1 MRHLVCQKVLSYLS
15 KMLSSQIK
23 ESQSELE
30 TLIKIFAKMPGL
42 GPRSAQRLV
51 FHLIKKREI
60 ILDQLISSL
69 ENINSKIKYCEICGN
84 VTLDRVCEVCS
95 NKSRDASLVCVVEDI
110 SDLWAMNRSGAF
122 NGVFH
127 VLGGLLNP
135 MEGIGPEELRI
146 SNLTERVASGSVK
159 EIVLALGATITGQTT
174 ANYIFQELD
183 KYAIKITSLA
193 QGVPVGGELDYLDD
207 STIVAAFNARRKFD

>member
-1 MRHLVCQKVLSYLS
+1 MINSHL
-15 KMLSSQIK
+15 K
-23 ESQSELE
+23 EGQSDLE
-30 TLIKIFAKMPGL
+30 SIIKIFSKMPGL

-60 ILDQLISSL
+60 ILGQLILSL
-69 ENINSKIKYCEICGN
+69 ENLNNKIKYCEVCGN
-84 VTLDRVCEVCS
+84 VTLNTICEVCS
-95 NKSRDASLVCVVEDI
+95 DKSRDSGLVCVVEDI

-127 VLGGLLNP
+127 VLGGLLSP
-135 MEGIGPEELRI
+135 IEGIGPEELRI
-146 SNLTERVASGSVK
+146 STLSQRVASGSVK

-183 KYAIKITSLA
+183 EYSIKITSLA
-193 QGVPVGGELDYLDD
+193 QGIPVGGELDYLDD
-207 STIVAAFNARRKFD
+207 STIVAAFNARRDFD

>member
-1 MRHLVCQKVLSYLS
+1 MINSHAKDGQSDL
-15 KMLSSQIK
+15 
-23 ESQSELE
+23 ESI
-30 TLIKIFAKMPGL
+30 IKIFSKMPGL

-60 ILDQLISSL
+60 ILNQLILSL
-69 ENINSKIKYCEICGN
+69 ENLNNKIKYCEICGN
-84 VTLDRVCEVCS
+84 VTLDTMCELCS
-95 NKSRDASLVCVVEDI
+95 DKSRDNGLVCVVEDI

-127 VLGGLLNP
+127 VLGGLLSP
-135 MEGIGPEELRI
+135 IEGIGPEELKI
-146 SNLTERVASGSVK
+146 STLSQRVASGSVK

-174 ANYIFQELD
+174 ANYIFQELE
-183 KYAIKITSLA
+183 KYSIKITSLA

-207 STIVAAFNARRKFD
+207 STIVAAFNARRKFE

>member
-1 MRHLVCQKVLSYLS
+1 
-15 KMLSSQIK
+15 MLRK
-23 ESQSELE
+23 SQSDLE
-30 TLIKIFAKMPGL
+30 SLIKIFAKMPGL

-51 FHLIKKREI
+51 FHLIKKREV

-69 ENINSKIKYCEICGN
+69 ENINNKIKYCEICSN
-84 VTLDRVCEVCS
+84 VTLDRVCDVCS

-127 VLGGLLNP
+127 VLGGHLSP
-135 MEGIGPEELRI
+135 MDGVGPEELRI
-146 SNLTERVASGSVK
+146 SNLIERVASGNVK

-183 KYAIKITSLA
+183 KYSIKITSLA

>member
-1 MRHLVCQKVLSYLS
+1 MINSHAKDGQSDL
-15 KMLSSQIK
+15 
-23 ESQSELE
+23 ESI
-30 TLIKIFAKMPGL
+30 IKIFSQMPGL

-60 ILDQLISSL
+60 LLNQLILSL
-69 ENINSKIKYCEICGN
+69 EGLNNKIKYCEICGN
-84 VTLDRVCEVCS
+84 VTLDTMCEVCS
-95 NKSRDASLVCVVEDI
+95 DKSRDNGLVCVVEDI

-127 VLGGLLNP
+127 VLGGLLSP
-135 MEGIGPEELRI
+135 IEGIGPEKLKI
-146 SNLTERVASGSVK
+146 STLSQRVASGSVK

-174 ANYIFQELD
+174 ANYIFQELE
-183 KYAIKITSLA
+183 KYPIKITSLA

-207 STIVAAFNARRKFD
+207 STIVAAFNARRKFE

>member
-1 MRHLVCQKVLSYLS
+1 
-15 KMLSSQIK
+15 MLSSQLK

-69 ENINSKIKYCEICGN
+69 ENIHSKIKYCEICGN

-127 VLGGLLNP
+127 VLGGLLTP

-174 ANYIFQELD
+174 ANYIFQELE
-183 KYAIKITSLA
+183 KYAIQITSLA
-193 QGVPVGGELDYLDD
+193 QGVPVGGELDL
-207 STIVAAFNARRKFD
+207 SLIHIRAHET

>member
-1 MRHLVCQKVLSYLS
+1 MINSHAKDGQSDL
-15 KMLSSQIK
+15 
-23 ESQSELE
+23 ESI
-30 TLIKIFAKMPGL
+30 IKIFSKMPGL

-60 ILDQLISSL
+60 ILNQLILSL
-69 ENINSKIKYCEICGN
+69 ENLNNKIKYCEICGN
-84 VTLDRVCEVCS
+84 VSLDTMCEVCS
-95 NKSRDASLVCVVEDI
+95 DKSRDNGLVCVVEDI

-127 VLGGLLNP
+127 VLGGLLSP
-135 MEGIGPEELRI
+135 IEGIGPEELKI
-146 SNLTERVASGSVK
+146 STLSQRVASGSVK

-174 ANYIFQELD
+174 ANYIFQELE
-183 KYAIKITSLA
+183 KYSIKITSLA

-207 STIVAAFNARRKFD
+207 STIVAAFNARRKFE

>member
-1 MRHLVCQKVLSYLS
+1 MKNSHAKDGQSDL
-15 KMLSSQIK
+15 
-23 ESQSELE
+23 ESI
-30 TLIKIFAKMPGL
+30 IKIFSKMPGL

-60 ILDQLISSL
+60 ILNQLILSL
-69 ENINSKIKYCEICGN
+69 ENLNNKIKYCEICGN
-84 VTLDRVCEVCS
+84 VTLDTMCEVCS
-95 NKSRDASLVCVVEDI
+95 DKSRDNGLVCVVEDI

-127 VLGGLLNP
+127 VLGGLLSP
-135 MEGIGPEELRI
+135 IEGIGPEELKI
-146 SNLTERVASGSVK
+146 STLRQRVASGSVK

-174 ANYIFQELD
+174 ANYIFQELE
-183 KYAIKITSLA
+183 KYSIKITSLA

-207 STIVAAFNARRKFD
+207 STIVAAFNARRKFE

>member
-1 MRHLVCQKVLSYLS
+1 
-15 KMLSSQIK
+15 MLSRHAK
-23 ESQSELE
+23 ENKSDLE
-30 TLIKIFAKMPGL
+30 SLIRIFSKMPGL

-51 FHLIKKREI
+51 FHLIKKREV

-69 ENINSKIKYCEICGN
+69 ENINNKIQYCEICGN
-84 VTLDRVCEVCS
+84 VTLDRICDVCS
-95 NKSRDASLVCVVEDI
+95 NKSRDASIVCVVEDI

-127 VLGGLLNP
+127 VLGGLLSP
-135 MEGIGPEELRI
+135 MDGVGPEELRI
-146 SNLTERVASGSVK
+146 SNLIERVASGNVK

-183 KYAIKITSLA
+183 KYSIKITSLA

>member
-1 MRHLVCQKVLSYLS
+1 MINSHAKDGQSDL
-15 KMLSSQIK
+15 
-23 ESQSELE
+23 ESI
-30 TLIKIFAKMPGL
+30 IKIFSKMPGL

-60 ILDQLISSL
+60 ILNQLILSL
-69 ENINSKIKYCEICGN
+69 ENLNNKIKYCEICGN
-84 VTLDRVCEVCS
+84 VTLDTMCEVCS
-95 NKSRDASLVCVVEDI
+95 DKSRDNGLVCVVEDI

-127 VLGGLLNP
+127 VLGGLLSP
-135 MEGIGPEELRI
+135 LEGIGPEEINI
-146 SNLTERVASGSVK
+146 STLSQRVASGSVK

-174 ANYIFQELD
+174 ANYIFQELE
-183 KYAIKITSLA
+183 KYSIKITSLA

-207 STIVAAFNARRKFD
+207 STIVAAFNARRKFE

>member
-1 MRHLVCQKVLSYLS
+1 
-15 KMLSSQIK
+15 MLSNNLK
-23 ESQSELE
+23 ESQSDLE
-30 TLIKIFAKMPGL
+30 SLIKIFAKMPGL

-60 ILDQLISSL
+60 IIDQLISSL

-84 VTLDRVCEVCS
+84 FTLDRVCEVCS
-95 NKSRDASLVCVVEDI
+95 DKSRDASLVCVVEDI
-110 SDLWAMNRSGAF
+110 SDLWAMNRSGVF

-127 VLGGLLNP
+127 VLGGLLTP

-146 SNLTERVASGSVK
+146 SNLTERVASGGVK

>member
-1 MRHLVCQKVLSYLS
+1 MINSHAKDGQSDL
-15 KMLSSQIK
+15 
-23 ESQSELE
+23 ESI
-30 TLIKIFAKMPGL
+30 IKIFSKMPGL

-60 ILDQLISSL
+60 ILNQLILSL
-69 ENINSKIKYCEICGN
+69 ENLNNKIKYCEICGN
-84 VTLDRVCEVCS
+84 VTLGIMGEVWS
-95 NKSRDASLVCVVEDI
+95 DKSRDNGLVCVVEDI

-127 VLGGLLNP
+127 VLGGLLSP
-135 MEGIGPEELRI
+135 IEGIGPEELKI
-146 SNLTERVASGSVK
+146 STLSQRVASGSVK

-174 ANYIFQELD
+174 ANYIFQELE
-183 KYAIKITSLA
+183 KYSIKITSLA

-207 STIVAAFNARRKFD
+207 STIVAAFNARRKFE

>member
-1 MRHLVCQKVLSYLS
+1 MINSHANDGQSDL
-15 KMLSSQIK
+15 
-23 ESQSELE
+23 ESI
-30 TLIKIFAKMPGL
+30 IKIFSKMPGL

-60 ILDQLISSL
+60 ILNQLILSL
-69 ENINSKIKYCEICGN
+69 ENLNNKIKYCEICGN
-84 VTLDRVCEVCS
+84 VTLGTMCEVCS
-95 NKSRDASLVCVVEDI
+95 DESRDNGLVCVVEDI

-127 VLGGLLNP
+127 VLGGLLSP
-135 MEGIGPEELRI
+135 IEGIGPEELKI
-146 SNLTERVASGSVK
+146 STLSQRVASGSVK

-174 ANYIFQELD
+174 ANYIFQELE
-183 KYAIKITSLA
+183 KYSIKITSLA

-207 STIVAAFNARRKFD
+207 STIVAAFNARRKFE

>member
-1 MRHLVCQKVLSYLS
+1 MINSHAKDGQSDL
-15 KMLSSQIK
+15 
-23 ESQSELE
+23 ESI
-30 TLIKIFAKMPGL
+30 IKIFSKMPGL

-60 ILDQLISSL
+60 ILNQLIISL
-69 ENINSKIKYCEICGN
+69 ENLNNKIKYCKICGN
-84 VTLDRVCEVCS
+84 VSLDTMCEVCS
-95 NKSRDASLVCVVEDI
+95 DKSRDNGLVCVVEDI

-127 VLGGLLNP
+127 VLGGLLSP
-135 MEGIGPEELRI
+135 IEGIGPEELKI
-146 SNLTERVASGSVK
+146 STLSQRVASGSVK

-174 ANYIFQELD
+174 ANYIFRELE
-183 KYAIKITSLA
+183 KYSIKITSLA

-207 STIVAAFNARRKFD
+207 STIVAAFNARRKFE

>member
-1 MRHLVCQKVLSYLS
+1 MMNSHAKDGQSDL
-15 KMLSSQIK
+15 
-23 ESQSELE
+23 ESI
-30 TLIKIFAKMPGL
+30 IKIFSKMPGL

-60 ILDQLISSL
+60 ILNQLILSL
-69 ENINSKIKYCEICGN
+69 ENLNNKIKYCEICGN
-84 VTLDRVCEVCS
+84 VTLGTMCEVCS
-95 NKSRDASLVCVVEDI
+95 DESRDNGLVCVVEDI

-127 VLGGLLNP
+127 VLGGLLSP
-135 MEGIGPEELRI
+135 IEGIGPEELKI
-146 SNLTERVASGSVK
+146 STLSQRVASGSVK

-174 ANYIFQELD
+174 ANYIFQELE
-183 KYAIKITSLA
+183 KYSIKITSLA

-207 STIVAAFNARRKFD
+207 STIVAAFNARRKFE

>member
-1 MRHLVCQKVLSYLS
+1 MINSHAKDGQSDL
-15 KMLSSQIK
+15 
-23 ESQSELE
+23 ESI
-30 TLIKIFAKMPGL
+30 IKIFSKMPGL

-60 ILDQLISSL
+60 ILNQLILSL
-69 ENINSKIKYCEICGN
+69 ENLNNKIKYCEICGN
-84 VTLDRVCEVCS
+84 VTLDTMCEVCS
-95 NKSRDASLVCVVEDI
+95 DKSRDNGLVCVVEDI

-127 VLGGLLNP
+127 VLGGLLSP
-135 MEGIGPEELRI
+135 LEGIGPEELKI
-146 SNLTERVASGSVK
+146 STLSQRVASGSVK

-174 ANYIFQELD
+174 ANYIFQELE
-183 KYAIKITSLA
+183 KYSIKITSLA

-207 STIVAAFNARRKFD
+207 STIVAAFNARRKFE

>member
-1 MRHLVCQKVLSYLS
+1 
-15 KMLSSQIK
+15 
-23 ESQSELE
+23 
-30 TLIKIFAKMPGL
+30 MPGL

-84 VTLDRVCEVCS
+84 VTLDTVCEVCS

-127 VLGGLLNP
+127 VLGGLLTP

-146 SNLTERVASGSVK
+146 SKLTERVASGSVK

>member
-1 MRHLVCQKVLSYLS
+1 MINSHAKDGQSDL
-15 KMLSSQIK
+15 
-23 ESQSELE
+23 ESI
-30 TLIKIFAKMPGL
+30 IKIFSKMPGL

-60 ILDQLISSL
+60 ILNQLILSL
-69 ENINSKIKYCEICGN
+69 ENLNNKIKYCEICGN
-84 VTLDRVCEVCS
+84 VTLDTMCEVCS
-95 NKSRDASLVCVVEDI
+95 DKSRDNGLVCVVEDI

-127 VLGGLLNP
+127 VLGGLLSP
-135 MEGIGPEELRI
+135 IEGIGPEELKI
-146 SNLTERVASGSVK
+146 STLSQRVASGSVK

-183 KYAIKITSLA
+183 KYSIKITSLA

-207 STIVAAFNARRKFD
+207 STIVAAFNARRKFE

>member
-1 MRHLVCQKVLSYLS
+1 
-15 KMLSSQIK
+15 MLSSNLK
-23 ESQSELE
+23 ESKSDLE
-30 TLIKIFAKMPGL
+30 SLIKIFAKMPGL

-127 VLGGLLNP
+127 VLGGLLTP

>member
-1 MRHLVCQKVLSYLS
+1 
-15 KMLSSQIK
+15 MLSSHLK
-23 ESQSELE
+23 EIQSDLE
-30 TLIKIFAKMPGL
+30 SLIKIIAKMPGL

-69 ENINSKIKYCEICGN
+69 ENINNKIQYCEICSN
-84 VTLDRVCEVCS
+84 VTLEKVCEVCS

-127 VLGGLLNP
+127 VLGGLLTP

>member
-1 MRHLVCQKVLSYLS
+1 MINSHAKDGQSDL
-15 KMLSSQIK
+15 
-23 ESQSELE
+23 ESI
-30 TLIKIFAKMPGL
+30 IKIFSKMPGL

-60 ILDQLISSL
+60 ILNQLILSL
-69 ENINSKIKYCEICGN
+69 ENLNNKIKYCEICGN
-84 VTLDRVCEVCS
+84 VTLDTMCEVCS
-95 NKSRDASLVCVVEDI
+95 DKSRDNGLVCVVEDI

-127 VLGGLLNP
+127 VLGGLLSP
-135 MEGIGPEELRI
+135 LEGIGPEELKI
-146 SNLTERVASGSVK
+146 STLSQRVASGSVK

-174 ANYIFQELD
+174 ANYIFQELE
-183 KYAIKITSLA
+183 KYPIKITSLA

-207 STIVAAFNARRKFD
+207 STIVAAFNARRKFE

>member
-1 MRHLVCQKVLSYLS
+1 
-15 KMLSSQIK
+15 MLSRHEK
-23 ESQSELE
+23 ESQSALE
-30 TLIKIFAKMPGL
+30 SLIKIFAKMPGL

-60 ILDQLISSL
+60 MLDQLISSL

-127 VLGGLLNP
+127 VLGGLLTP